1 VWEIKGVA
9 VTGFSSRDEEERIGP
24 SPGAPWVSESGGWQ
38 SHKILPHKYSI
49 RQDKIERNL
58 EVIGGA
64 GVKGWTER
72 LKV

>member
-1 VWEIKGVA
+1 

-24 SPGAPWVSESGGWQ
+24 SPGVPWVSESGGLQ